1 MGCLN
6 RRRFPDIRSFAQE
19 HGLRTSGCVG
29 NGRFLICSLWVSSV
43 SSCNVLVP
51 ISTHLDPYQ
60 PAENSHSVHHVHHL
74 HHVHHV
80 HHVHLSIYIYIYMCI
95 ICELCVGNSC
105 YWRLEDTHTHIG
117 HGTDTSSEHDLN
129 FMLCNWVCP
138 QAVGTPN
145 FHDLFF
151 HLHMAV
157 WTIFFSDRPK
167 FQCW

>member
-1 MGCLN
+1 MSQSSQVS
-6 RRRFPDIRSFAQE
+6 RYSFFCTGAWAQD
-19 HGLRTSGCVG
+19 LRLCR
-29 NGRFLICSLWVSSV
+29 RFLICSLWVSSV
-43 SSCNVLVP
+43 SSCNFFSSYFDPFGP
-51 ISTHLDPYQ
+51 ISTSGKQ
-60 PAENSHSVHHVHHL
+60 PQCTSCTSFTSCTSCP
-74 HHVHHV
+74 
-80 HHVHLSIYIYIYMCI
+80 SIYIYT
-95 ICELCVGNSC
+95 CVLSVNSV
-105 YWRLEDTHTHIG
+105 LGIAVIEDLKTHTHIG